1 VPSYAVRLVQLDS
14 TPLAV
19 VRRTVKASEL
29 ATVVPECCGR
39 VWTFVRAQNLRG
51 GRNVALYWDG
61 GIRLEV
67 GVELAVAFETDGEV
81 VPSHTPVGQAA
92 TVTHFGPYTQLG
104 RAHEAIREWSQAHGY
119 RLVGPSWE
127 VYDHWQ
133 DGWNSNPS
141 AIRTDVFYQVA
152 TVDPSAG

>member
-1 VPSYAVRLVQLDS
+1 VDTPAPVGKTPFLRTPPARTSVGTPSAF
-14 TPLAV
+14 
-19 VRRTVKASEL
+19 
-29 ATVVPECCGR
+29 AT
-39 VWTFVRAQNLRG
+39 VRAQNLRG

-81 VPSHTPVGQAA
+81 VPSHTPAGQAA
-92 TVTHFGPYTQLG
+92 TVTHFGPYAQLG
-104 RAHEAIREWSQAHGY
+104 GAHEAIREWCQTHGY

-133 DGWNSNPS
+133 DSWNSNPS
-141 AIRTDVFYQVA
+141 GIRTDVFYQVA
-152 TVDPSAG
+152 TVASSASEHDL